1 MKGRDERKSKISLSD
16 KISLAALLLAVCDFI
31 LNWTP
36 SLFRLPRFFLVLIF
50 LALLWSLAVCLRDGW
65 REISRTYSD
74 RGRELHRLCVEARE
88 DEQLLL
94 QYGLQADCLREKY
107 NKRIR
112 EQLKRRMKRLAVQ
125 TGILLMF
132 SLGNYRPLAAFGQD
146 FLRVCGIGQE
156 SSGQPPDELSQE
168 VSQEK
173 GGGIEEA
180 KRENTGEAGQ
190 ESTGEAEWKNT
201 GETGRES
208 AKEEERNGTEH
219 KSEKERPEEI
229 LSRAPKPPDYR
240 FVLEDP
246 DFDQRLEDEIEEQVF
261 FIDHE
266 DGGLDDYVAL
276 CMGRITECRYRGV
289 DYRKV
294 RDEDGNGYL
303 TYTAQE
309 DSFKARVDE
318 SFKEQYYADWYNNA
332 PRSSEMEIYMKGREQ
347 LNMVCV
353 DDRQGCYELWWA
365 RANDH
370 QYYAQEF
377 EAQTS
382 NEDAILYHYG
392 MSAYCCMEALKYEMP
407 KEEREMVYHYMVM
420 RYQDMCREEAKIP
433 PTYKERA
440 ASVHAVLVKDDPLR
454 DAPPKDDSRKE
465 TE

>member
-190 ESTGEAEWKNT
+190 ESTGEI
-201 GETGRES
+201 GR
-208 AKEEERNGTEH
+208 AH
-219 KSEKERPEEI
+219 
-229 LSRAPKPPDYR
+229 
-240 FVLEDP
+240 V
-246 DFDQRLEDEIEEQVF
+246 
-261 FIDHE
+261 
-266 DGGLDDYVAL
+266 
-276 CMGRITECRYRGV
+276 
-289 DYRKV
+289 
-294 RDEDGNGYL
+294 
-303 TYTAQE
+303 
-309 DSFKARVDE
+309 
-318 SFKEQYYADWYNNA
+318 
-332 PRSSEMEIYMKGREQ
+332 
-347 LNMVCV
+347 
-353 DDRQGCYELWWA
+353 
-365 RANDH
+365 
-370 QYYAQEF
+370 
-377 EAQTS
+377 
-382 NEDAILYHYG
+382 
-392 MSAYCCMEALKYEMP
+392 
-407 KEEREMVYHYMVM
+407 
-420 RYQDMCREEAKIP
+420 
-433 PTYKERA
+433 
-440 ASVHAVLVKDDPLR
+440 
-454 DAPPKDDSRKE
+454 
-465 TE
+465 